1 MKNKLILL
9 VSMLLPL
16 ISGCGSQVS
25 EEPTAEPTLEPTT
38 IPTVEPTQD
47 PTIEPTNYLETEYN
61 LSFDS
66 ELSDLVL
73 NYLLNGIGTDGDCFR
88 WEEYN
93 VMNVYED
100 CIENNQKWME
110 ATLVDVKSVV
120 GYIDDSTYEKIKNL
134 DFLDIEYRTSGIIV
148 VCPQYQKGIMENI
161 ITYDEDPLYV
171 SYYREGSLPEKC
183 DGKTIALYY
192 IISTYEFE
200 NGEKLNVFDYRK
212 PSYNSGFY
220 MINKVQ
226 AYLDEFMIYPG
237 IEMLNR
243 PIHWMDFGIYSLSKS
258 EIEKGFYVRS
268 SNEKEMNFYSSIKN
282 CIDEEEERNDGYY
295 IKINYDRFIE
305 FCGI

>member
-1 MKNKLILL
+1 MKKQLLLL
-9 VSMLLPL
+9 VSLLLPL

-25 EEPTAEPTLEPTT
+25 EEPT
-38 IPTVEPTQD
+38 VEPTIE
-47 PTIEPTNYLETEYN
+47 PTVEPTNYLETEYN

-120 GYIDDSTYEKIKNL
+120 GYINDSTYEKIKNL

-148 VCPQYQKGIMENI
+148 VCPQYQKGIMKNI

-171 SYYREGSLPEKC
+171 SYYY
-183 DGKTIALYY
+183 KTYE
-192 IISTYEFE
+192 ISTMV
-200 NGEKLNVFDYRK
+200 GC
-212 PSYNSGFY
+212 SG
-220 MINKVQ
+220 
-226 AYLDEFMIYPG
+226 
-237 IEMLNR
+237 
-243 PIHWMDFGIYSLSKS
+243 
-258 EIEKGFYVRS
+258 
-268 SNEKEMNFYSSIKN
+268 
-282 CIDEEEERNDGYY
+282 
-295 IKINYDRFIE
+295 
-305 FCGI
+305 